1 MGRPHGKN
9 SHVQDQE
16 LITNYDLVGS
26 AHAMLGGITLDVA
39 SSKLANEHVDAEEF
53 YTPID
58 DGLNVQDFHGRVYL
72 FPPSGAYYW
81 DKKNERWKKTDV
93 SHPTLISSHAIW
105 FQKLFKAWFKGHVT
119 EAIFFSNNMDMF
131 RYEQIIFDL
140 PICILRTAPTLL
152 KNSTNG
158 VTNHKTG
165 SSFVVYFPSAK
176 NPEKSIDDFRNLYA
190 EKGRVIY

>member
-72 FPPSGAYYW
+72 FPPSGAITGTKRMNGG
-81 DKKNERWKKTDV
+81 KKQMC
-93 SHPTLISSHAIW
+93 L
-105 FQKLFKAWFKGHVT
+105 
-119 EAIFFSNNMDMF
+119 
-131 RYEQIIFDL
+131 
-140 PICILRTAPTLL
+140 TLL
-152 KNSTNG
+152 
-158 VTNHKTG
+158 
-165 SSFVVYFPSAK
+165 
-176 NPEKSIDDFRNLYA
+176 
-190 EKGRVIY
+190 

>member
-53 YTPID
+53 YTPKD

-105 FQKLFKAWFKGHVT
+105 FQKVIQGVVQRPCNGSY
-119 EAIFFSNNMDMF
+119 FF
-131 RYEQIIFDL
+131 QQ
-140 PICILRTAPTLL
+140 
-152 KNSTNG
+152 
-158 VTNHKTG
+158 
-165 SSFVVYFPSAK
+165 
-176 NPEKSIDDFRNLYA
+176 
-190 EKGRVIY
+190 